1 MKKLLTLTTLIYGL
15 LTIDCGLIT
24 AQNVGVDVATPVE
37 KLDVLGAIRIG
48 TTSNTNAGTI
58 RWTGTNF
65 EGRTGSAWINLGGG
79 GTLTGSG
86 TATRVAF
93 WSGTSAL
100 SSNAN
105 LYWDN
110 TGSNLGIGTDTP
122 AEKLDVIGKTKTTT
136 FQMTTTPTVNYVMRS
151 DATGNASWVDPN
163 TLITG
168 ALPTGTT
175 GQTIR
180 HNGTAWVANSVIYN
194 DGTNVGIGTTA
205 PGFLLHIVQSGA
217 GFLTPVKVQN
227 PGDPGFGATR
237 LEVSNSASGFLLQAY
252 GSGAPGRLASAASIY
267 AVSGSR
273 LLLGAGLGRSV
284 ELVSNDNYGAPQFI
298 LTAGGNVGIGTL
310 SPAQALDVNGKIQMR
325 TGATAG
331 YVPVSDASGTMTW
344 TNPTSLTI
352 TETDPQV
359 SSTTTNYI
367 PKWNGT
373 TLVDGVGYDNGTNV
387 GIGTNSPVY
396 KLHVVGGGIFD
407 ANGVSGIGITL
418 RAGYQGRYHQGINA
432 YDHNG
437 SFADGLTV
445 NGFDGISFI
454 TNNTTSTYGN
464 VKMLIQQNG
473 NVGIA
478 TTSPA
483 NILHVIGNSRIDG
496 NAIVNA
502 NGVNGIGVTLRQGYE
517 GLYHQGLNAYDHSGS
532 FADGLTVNGFDG
544 ISFITNNTTSTYG
557 NVKMLIQQNG
567 NVGIGTTAPGAYL
580 DITGTNAG
588 TTSLQLRSGNSNV
601 GTSSNQLTFGYSGT
615 ETYRHAIKTRHNS
628 GSNATNAIDFYL
640 WDYSSDAVGTV
651 GSQRVMT
658 IDGANG
664 GSVGI
669 GTTAPGGP
677 LQVNTSTLGRY
688 AWYHSTGSFSVFDP
702 ETFVG
707 EVRLGAA
714 WGRPGLYSSSQLE
727 LQSGATGILFGNNN
741 VEYMRMTSAGN
752 LGIGTTSPGFKF
764 EVNGTA
770 GKPGGGSWSTSSDR
784 RLKQDIQ
791 PYSDGLAK
799 LLAIKPV
806 TFRYN
811 EKSGYDTKP
820 QYVGIIAQDLKEVVP
835 YMVGTFEKDGTQ
847 YYNVD
852 NSAMTYMLVN
862 AVKELTQKLE
872 EKQNVNQA
880 LQKTITELQA
890 QIDMIMEH
898 LNMKMEK

>member
-1 MKKLLTLTTLIYGL
+1 MKKTLALTALLLSHISYLTSVVY
-15 LTIDCGLIT
+15 

-110 TGSNLGIGTDTP
+110 TGSNLGIGTSSPLGKLHIEGAGELLRINSTADNSTLSRIYVNSSPRMDLTSFAATGAQLTLYDGSGTYATRIGAAGPSYFRFGNVGIGTDTP

-136 FQMTTTPTVNYVMRS
+136 FQMTTTPTVNYVLRS

-267 AVSGSR
+267 AASGSR
-273 LLLGAGLGRSV
+273 LLLGAGPGRSV

-298 LTAGGNVGIGTL
+298 LTSGGNVGIGTL

-387 GIGTNSPVY
+387 GIGTNSPVD

-517 GLYHQGLNAYDHSGS
+517 GLYHQGLNAYDHNGS

-544 ISFITNNTTSTYG
+544 ISFITNNITSTYG

-640 WDYSSDAVGTV
+640 WDYSTDAVGTV
-651 GSQRVMT
+651 GTQRVMT

-669 GTTAPGGP
+669 GTTAPGYK
-677 LQVNTSTLGRY
+677 L
-688 AWYHSTGSFSVFDP
+688 D
-702 ETFVG
+702 
-707 EVRLGAA
+707 
-714 WGRPGLYSSSQLE
+714 
-727 LQSGATGILFGNNN
+727 
-741 VEYMRMTSAGN
+741 
-752 LGIGTTSPGFKF
+752 
-764 EVNGTA
+764 VNGTTA
-770 GKPGGGSWSTSSDR
+770 YTGNIWTSDMR
-784 RLKQDIQ
+784 KKKNIQTIDLNGLDII
-791 PYSDGLAK
+791 SK
-799 LLAIKPV
+799 LHPV
-806 TFRYN
+806 TFEWIEVLDDGMRGKQMGFIAQEIEKVLPAMVVTENDAIQSKAVKYN
-811 EKSGYDTKP
+811 ELLPVFVKAMQEQQQMIEELQRQNLLLKTENVETRKS
-820 QYVGIIAQDLKEVVP
+820 
-835 YMVGTFEKDGTQ
+835 M
-847 YYNVD
+847 
-852 NSAMTYMLVN
+852 
-862 AVKELTQKLE
+862 
-872 EKQNVNQA
+872 
-880 LQKTITELQA
+880 QA
-890 QIDMIMEH
+890 QIDMITEH
-898 LNMKMEK
+898 LNMKTEK

>member
-24 AQNVGVDVATPVE
+24 AQNVGVDVASPVE

-110 TGSNLGIGTDTP
+110 TGSNLGIGTSSPLGKLHIEGAGELLRINSTADNSTLSRIYVNSSPRMDLTSFAATGAQLTLYDGSGTYATRIGAAGPSYFRFGNVGIGTDTP

-136 FQMTTTPTVNYVMRS
+136 FQMTTTPTVNYVLRT
-151 DATGNASWVDPN
+151 DATGNATWVDPN

-194 DGTNVGIGTTA
+194 DGTNVGIGTT
-205 PGFLLHIVQSGA
+205 I
-217 GFLTPVKVQN
+217 
-227 PGDPGFGATR
+227 
-237 LEVSNSASGFLLQAY
+237 
-252 GSGAPGRLASAASIY
+252 
-267 AVSGSR
+267 
-273 LLLGAGLGRSV
+273 
-284 ELVSNDNYGAPQFI
+284 
-298 LTAGGNVGIGTL
+298 
-310 SPAQALDVNGKIQMR
+310 PAQKLDVNGKIQMR
-325 TGATAG
+325 TGATTG
-331 YVPVSDASGTMTW
+331 YVPVSDVNGTMTW

-367 PKWNGT
+367 SKWNGT

-387 GIGTNSPVY
+387 GIGTNSPVD

-517 GLYHQGLNAYDHSGS
+517 GLYHQGLNAYDHNGS

-544 ISFITNNTTSTYG
+544 ISFITNNITSTYG

-640 WDYSSDAVGTV
+640 WDYSTDAVGTV
-651 GSQRVMT
+651 GTQHVMT
-658 IDGANG
+658 VDGGNG

-669 GTTAPGGP
+669 GTTAPGYK
-677 LQVNTSTLGRY
+677 L
-688 AWYHSTGSFSVFDP
+688 D
-702 ETFVG
+702 
-707 EVRLGAA
+707 
-714 WGRPGLYSSSQLE
+714 
-727 LQSGATGILFGNNN
+727 
-741 VEYMRMTSAGN
+741 
-752 LGIGTTSPGFKF
+752 
-764 EVNGTA
+764 VNGTTA
-770 GKPGGGSWSTSSDR
+770 CTGNIWTSDMR
-784 RLKQDIQ
+784 KKKNIQTIDLNGLDII
-791 PYSDGLAK
+791 SK
-799 LLAIKPV
+799 LHPV
-806 TFRYN
+806 TFEWIEVLDDGMRGKQMGFIAQEIEKVLPAMVVTENDAIQSKAVKYN
-811 EKSGYDTKP
+811 ELLPVFVKAMQEQQQMIEELQRQNLLLKTENVETRKS
-820 QYVGIIAQDLKEVVP
+820 
-835 YMVGTFEKDGTQ
+835 M
-847 YYNVD
+847 
-852 NSAMTYMLVN
+852 
-862 AVKELTQKLE
+862 
-872 EKQNVNQA
+872 
-880 LQKTITELQA
+880 QA
-890 QIDMIMEH
+890 QIDMITEH
-898 LNMKMEK
+898 LNMKTEK

>member
-1 MKKLLTLTTLIYGL
+1 
-15 LTIDCGLIT
+15 
-24 AQNVGVDVATPVE
+24 
-37 KLDVLGAIRIG
+37 
-48 TTSNTNAGTI
+48 
-58 RWTGTNF
+58 
-65 EGRTGSAWINLGGG
+65 
-79 GTLTGSG
+79 
-86 TATRVAF
+86 
-93 WSGTSAL
+93 
-100 SSNAN
+100 
-105 LYWDN
+105 
-110 TGSNLGIGTDTP
+110 
-122 AEKLDVIGKTKTTT
+122 
-136 FQMTTTPTVNYVMRS
+136 MTTTPTVNYVLRT
-151 DATGNASWVDPN
+151 DATGNATWVDPN

-194 DGTNVGIGTTA
+194 NGTNVGIGTTA
-205 PGFLLHIVQSGA
+205 PANKLVVKGTGGVPGGFNNTAETGLIIGGA
-217 GFLTPVKVQN
+217 VTYEFELDNVT
-227 PGDPGFGATR
+227 
-237 LEVSNSASGFLLQAY
+237 ASTDYLKF
-252 GSGAPGRLASAASIY
+252 
-267 AVSGSR
+267 
-273 LLLGAGLGRSV
+273 RSV
-284 ELVSNDNYGAPQFI
+284 NANTSTTHVDNILVLFR
-298 LTAGGNVGIGTL
+298 TGNVGIGTANPGTKL
-310 SPAQALDVNGKIQMR
+310 EVAGQVKITGGTPALNRVLRSDAAGLATWVDPNTLVTGLLPTGTTGQTIRHNGTAWVANSVIYNDGTNVGIGTTIPAQKLDVNGKIQMR
-325 TGATAG
+325 TGATTG
-331 YVPVSDASGTMTW
+331 YVPVSDVNGTMTW

-367 PKWNGT
+367 SKWNGT

-387 GIGTNSPVY
+387 GIGTNSPVD

-517 GLYHQGLNAYDHSGS
+517 GLYHQGLNAYDHNGS

-544 ISFITNNTTSTYG
+544 ISFITNNITSTYG

-640 WDYSSDAVGTV
+640 WDYSTDAVGTV
-651 GSQRVMT
+651 GTQHVMT
-658 IDGANG
+658 VDGGNG

-669 GTTAPGGP
+669 GTTAPGYK
-677 LQVNTSTLGRY
+677 L
-688 AWYHSTGSFSVFDP
+688 D
-702 ETFVG
+702 
-707 EVRLGAA
+707 
-714 WGRPGLYSSSQLE
+714 
-727 LQSGATGILFGNNN
+727 
-741 VEYMRMTSAGN
+741 
-752 LGIGTTSPGFKF
+752 
-764 EVNGTA
+764 VNGTTA
-770 GKPGGGSWSTSSDR
+770 CTGNIWTSDMR
-784 RLKQDIQ
+784 KKKNIQTIDLNGLDII
-791 PYSDGLAK
+791 SK
-799 LLAIKPV
+799 LHPV
-806 TFRYN
+806 TFEWIEVLDDGMRGKQMGFIAQEIEKVLPAMVVTENDAIQSKAVKYN
-811 EKSGYDTKP
+811 ELLPVFVKAMQEQQQMIEELQRQNLLLKTENVETRKS
-820 QYVGIIAQDLKEVVP
+820 
-835 YMVGTFEKDGTQ
+835 M
-847 YYNVD
+847 
-852 NSAMTYMLVN
+852 
-862 AVKELTQKLE
+862 
-872 EKQNVNQA
+872 
-880 LQKTITELQA
+880 QA
-890 QIDMIMEH
+890 QIDMITEH
-898 LNMKMEK
+898 LNMKTEK